1 MKYANRVE
9 RLAIGAAAG
18 LAATLALQAV
28 RMSTQKLLP
37 ETMPPMRKDPGE
49 FMVEQAEELL
59 PRETRDDIPGA
70 AETAVARSL
79 AMGYGMTF
87 GALYGA
93 LRDDGGDI
101 FIDGLALGLG
111 VWAIGYLGWLPATEL
126 MPPITEQTGQQVAGA
141 ILQHGLFGVVTA
153 MMYRSLYR

>member
-1 MKYANRVE
+1 MKHANLVE
-9 RLAIGAAAG
+9 RLAPGAAAG

-28 RMSTQKLLP
+28 RTSTQKLMP
-37 ETMPPMRKDPGE
+37 EAMPPMRTDPGE
-49 FMVEQAEELL
+49 FMVEQAEEVL

-70 AETAVARSL
+70 ADSAAAKSL

-101 FIDGLALGLG
+101 LIDGLALGLG

-126 MPPITEQTGQQVAGA
+126 MPPITEQTGEQVAGA
-141 ILQHGLFGVVTA
+141 ILQHGLFGLVTT
-153 MMYRSLYR
+153 MMYRSPYG

>member
-1 MKYANRVE
+1 MKSANLVE
-9 RLAIGAAAG
+9 RLALGAAAG

-28 RMSTQKLLP
+28 RTSTQKLIP

-59 PRETRDDIPGA
+59 PSETRDDIPGIAEA
-70 AETAVARSL
+70 AAAKSL
-79 AMGYGMTF
+79 AMGYGMMF

-93 LRDDGGDI
+93 LRDDGGNVL
-101 FIDGLALGLG
+101 IDGLTLGLG

-126 MPPITEQTGQQVAGA
+126 MPPITEQTSEQVAGT
-141 ILQHGLFGVVTA
+141 ILQHELFGVVTT
-153 MMYRSLYR
+153 MIYRSLYR